1 MVFYCNHPP
10 CADDSSKFIFRQYS
24 QCHLLMESGNV
35 KLSQVA
41 GGSTAVDLTRKDKYK
56 DSCGTDEDED
66 VTRRRKS
73 PEEMLEERETGDG
86 EEESSGE
93 ERGMG
98 VSDEA
103 DQEDCRPGAVICEN
117 GRFEDDEE
125 EIEDMFRSSNLIILP
140 FPRQRNCSAQNINAT
155 DDTEANEDEV
165 EEGSEE
171 VSNDRE
177 SVVEEELG
185 RRSEN
190 KDPEEENVNNNKQVK
205 INNRNQVKRK
215 TFQAN
220 DLSRQLVDVGRQLSS
235 WRRSLNHC
243 QPSKLR
249 ALVQRLV
256 SGSRITTSLFL
267 RLLEKMSDL
276 RPRLLELNLAVH
288 AFAAESVTRWCH
300 W

>member
-1 MVFYCNHPP
+1 M
-10 CADDSSKFIFRQYS
+10 
-24 QCHLLMESGNV
+24 

-41 GGSTAVDLTRKDKYK
+41 GGSVAVDLTRKDKYK

-73 PEEMLEERETGDG
+73 PEEMLGGRETGDG

-93 ERGMG
+93 ERGLY

-103 DQEDCRPGAVICEN
+103 DQEDCRPGAVICKN

-125 EIEDMFRSSNLIILP
+125 EIEDLFRSSNLIILP
-140 FPRQRNCSAQNINAT
+140 FPRQRICSDQNINAS
-155 DDTEANEDEV
+155 DDTEPNEDEV

-177 SVVEEELG
+177 SIVEEELG

-190 KDPEEENVNNNKQVK
+190 KDPEEENINKNNNKQVK
-205 INNRNQVKRK
+205 INNKNQVEIKK
-215 TFQAN
+215 FQAN
-220 DLSRQLVDVGRQLSS
+220 DLSRQLVDVGCQLSS

-267 RLLEKMSDL
+267 RLLEKLSDL

-288 AFAAESVTRWCH
+288 AFAAEGVTRWCH

>member
-1 MVFYCNHPP
+1 MVFY
-10 CADDSSKFIFRQYS
+10 CADDSSKVIFRQYS
-24 QCHLLMESGNV
+24 QYHLLMESGNV

-41 GGSTAVDLTRKDKYK
+41 GGSVAVDLTRKDKYK
-56 DSCGTDEDED
+56 DSCGTEDED
-66 VTRRRKS
+66 NTRRHKS
-73 PEEMLEERETGDG
+73 QEEMLGETGDG

-93 ERGMG
+93 ERGLD

-117 GRFEDDEE
+117 GRFEDDKE

-140 FPRQRNCSAQNINAT
+140 FPRQRNCSDQNINAS

-177 SVVEEELG
+177 SIVEEELG

-256 SGSRITTSLFL
+256 SGSRITSY
-267 RLLEKMSDL
+267 
-276 RPRLLELNLAVH
+276 
-288 AFAAESVTRWCH
+288 
-300 W
+300 

>member
-1 MVFYCNHPP
+1 
-10 CADDSSKFIFRQYS
+10 
-24 QCHLLMESGNV
+24 MESENV

-41 GGSTAVDLTRKDKYK
+41 QGSVAVDLTRKDKYK

-93 ERGMG
+93 ERGMD

-103 DQEDCRPGAVICEN
+103 DQEDCRPGVVICEN
-117 GRFEDDEE
+117 GRFQDDEE
-125 EIEDMFRSSNLIILP
+125 EVEDMFRSSNLIILP
-140 FPRQRNCSAQNINAT
+140 FPRQRNCSDQNIKAS
-155 DDTEANEDEV
+155 DDTEANEDEVEQDTEDNEDEV

-177 SVVEEELG
+177 SIVEEELG

-267 RLLEKMSDL
+267 RLLEKLSDL

>member
-1 MVFYCNHPP
+1 
-10 CADDSSKFIFRQYS
+10 
-24 QCHLLMESGNV
+24 MESENV
-35 KLSQVA
+35 KLSQVT
-41 GGSTAVDLTRKDKYK
+41 GGSVAVDLTRKDKYK

-93 ERGMG
+93 ERGLD

-140 FPRQRNCSAQNINAT
+140 FPRQRNCSDQNINASDNT
-155 DDTEANEDEV
+155 EPNGDEIEEGTEANEDEV

-177 SVVEEELG
+177 SIVEEELG
-185 RRSEN
+185 RRSES
-190 KDPEEENVNNNKQVK
+190 KDPEEENVNNNNNKQVK

-256 SGSRITTSLFL
+256 SGSRITSY
-267 RLLEKMSDL
+267 
-276 RPRLLELNLAVH
+276 
-288 AFAAESVTRWCH
+288 
-300 W
+300 